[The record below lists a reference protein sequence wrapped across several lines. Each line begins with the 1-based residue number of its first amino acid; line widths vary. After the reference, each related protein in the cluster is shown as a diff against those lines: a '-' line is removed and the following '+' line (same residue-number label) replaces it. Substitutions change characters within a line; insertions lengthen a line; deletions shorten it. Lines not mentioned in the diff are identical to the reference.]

1 LRRRAQFWPFSSAA
15 FRSDRRSMGG
25 IRVEPLVRRVLD
37 DPVFGSK
44 DATHELV
51 ESRWTTS

>member
-1 LRRRAQFWPFSSAA
+1 
-15 FRSDRRSMGG
+15 MGG